1 MTRPSFFN
9 TSADL
14 APEATN
20 SAPNSVLLYPSKWWS
35 ARTKPVPVAS
45 TILPLLGPVT
55 KVEADPNFITAPS
68 PSTAFTSKP
77 SATRIVIILDSI
89 DGFSG
94 MKSVWESRT
103 AFFPWLF
110 CVASDVGSND
120 LGQLVVNLVY
130 LGDGV
135 LVDEGIVAM
144 TELERKGID
153 RVLLLHRR
161 ERIKEELC
169 LVVVFLELGSAS
181 AEFRAVELLTILVVP
196 SLVFTRRWDR
206 IDSVRPVVNTL
217 VILD

>member
-1 MTRPSFFN
+1 M
-9 TSADL
+9 
-14 APEATN
+14 
-20 SAPNSVLLYPSKWWS
+20 
-35 ARTKPVPVAS
+35 
-45 TILPLLGPVT
+45 
-55 KVEADPNFITAPS
+55 
-68 PSTAFTSKP
+68 
-77 SATRIVIILDSI
+77 
-89 DGFSG
+89 
-94 MKSVWESRT
+94 
-103 AFFPWLF
+103 PWLF
-110 CVASDVGSND
+110 CVASDVGSDD